1 MINYR
6 LVDDHP
12 SSWIIHGSPIT
23 DHGSPITDHGSTM
36 DHRSPILDRR
46 SSGIRISGYPRS
58 PIWGYPGGSI
68 FGYPLDWPIGLG
80 PSPPLGGGPSGEGVH
95 PRRYLIILQFGTPGR
110 ARPPPIFSI
119 LRVLGVLAYSSIYFF
134 TSIWG
139 MGGIRPDRPGSEIR
153 SPGGALF
160 FPPPRIRRVRG
171 GPGRVPRPVWDQSQD
186 HRFSMVFH
194 GPKSSIFHGLHSLN
208 PWMVRTTTCV
218 SGAPYPV
225 AIARQ
230 RCDQPSAVRRLSDL

>member
-160 FPPPRIRRVRG
+160 FPPPPGSGGSGGVRG
-171 GPGRVPRPVWDQSQD
+171 GSPDRSGTSPRTIDFRWFFMVQN
-186 HRFSMVFH
+186 HRFSMVSIASIPGWS
-194 GPKSSIFHGLHSLN
+194 GPPLVYPGPLTPSRSRG
-208 PWMVRTTTCV
+208 
-218 SGAPYPV
+218 SGA
-225 AIARQ
+225 I
-230 RCDQPSAVRRLSDL
+230 SRRRYAG

>member
-1 MINYR
+1 
-6 LVDDHP
+6 
-12 SSWIIHGSPIT
+12 
-23 DHGSPITDHGSTM
+23 M

-80 PSPPLGGGPSGEGVH
+80 PSPQLGGGPSGEGVH

-110 ARPPPIFSI
+110 ARPPPISRFW
-119 LRVLGVLAYSSIYFF
+119 RVLGVLPYSSIYFF

-139 MGGIRPDRPGSEIR
+139 ISAIRTGPSGSEIR

-160 FPPPRIRRVRG
+160 FPPPQDPE
-171 GPGRVPRPVWDQSQD
+171 GPGGSGEGPQTDLGPVP
-186 HRFSMVFH
+186 
-194 GPKSSIFHGLHSLN
+194 GPSIFDGFSWSKIIDF
-208 PWMVRTTTCV
+208 PW
-218 SGAPYPV
+218 SP
-225 AIARQ
+225 
-230 RCDQPSAVRRLSDL
+230 